1 MNHNYRE
8 YSVEELAQDS
18 SFIRWAKQHPLA
30 NHRFWE
36 KWVQDNPDKA
46 SLVEAA
52 KSLVTA
58 IDFAPKTISDDRVDA
73 LWEKIRAE
81 QHAKG
86 TAPRKLR
93 LLLPLAVAASMAVL
107 LIARFLLTD
116 DTLSIQTTIGESLVY
131 TLPDASTVTL
141 NAQSSIRFD
150 PDKWPENRF
159 LELQGEA
166 YFEVRKGSSFEVLT
180 PDGTVSVLGTA
191 FNVFAREGA
200 FKVVCFEGKVRV
212 TAKNKAEGVVLD
224 PGMGVQLTFGTL
236 ASFSAGKAPEGPAWQ
251 RGLFEFTNEPLSV
264 VFDEL
269 QRQFDVHIQTEADIL
284 DSYYTGFFEK
294 ENLELALQ
302 AICWPMQLNYSLN
315 DRIIKIEKTT
325 TNPQ

>member
-8 YSVEELAQDS
+8 YTMEELAQDS

-30 NHRFWE
+30 DHRFWE
-36 KWVQDNPDKA
+36 KWIRDNPDKA
-46 SLVEAA
+46 AVVEAA
-52 KSLVTA
+52 KSLVRA

-73 LWEKIRAE
+73 LWEKIQTG

-86 TAPRKLR
+86 AATRKLR

-131 TLPDASTVTL
+131 TLPDGSTVTL
-141 NAQSSIRFD
+141 NALSSVRFD
-150 PDKWPENRF
+150 PDGWSENRS

-180 PDGTVSVLGTA
+180 PDGTITVLGTA

-212 TAKNKAEGVVLD
+212 AANNQSEAVVLE
-224 PGMGVQLTFGTL
+224 PGMGVQLTGGTF
-236 ASFSAGKAPEGPAWQ
+236 ASFSAGKDPKGPAWQ
-251 RGLFEFTNEPLSV
+251 RGLFEFDNERLSV

-269 QRQFDVHIQTEADIL
+269 QRQFDVLIQADSSTL

-294 ENLELALQ
+294 DNLELALQ
-302 AICWPMQLNYSLN
+302 AICWPKQLNYSIN
-315 DRIIKIEKTT
+315 DRIIKIERTT

>member
-30 NHRFWE
+30 DHRFWE
-36 KWVQDNPDKA
+36 RWIRDNPDKA
-46 SLVEAA
+46 AVVEAA
-52 KSLVTA
+52 KSLVRA

-73 LWEKIRAE
+73 LWEKIQTG

-86 TAPRKLR
+86 ATPRKLR

-107 LIARFLLTD
+107 LIARFLMTD

-150 PDKWPENRF
+150 PDKWPEKRF

-180 PDGTVSVLGTA
+180 PDGTVTVLGTA

-212 TAKNKAEGVVLD
+212 AAKNQSEAVVLD
-224 PGMGVQLTFGTL
+224 PGMGVQLTGGTF
-236 ASFSAGKAPEGPAWQ
+236 ASFSAGKNPKGPAWQ
-251 RGLFEFTNEPLSV
+251 RGLFEFDNQPLSV

-269 QRQFDVHIQTEADIL
+269 QRQFDVLIQADSDIL

-294 ENLELALQ
+294 DNLELALQ
-302 AICWPMQLNYSLN
+302 AICWPKQLNYSIN
-315 DRIIKIEKTT
+315 NRIIKIERTT